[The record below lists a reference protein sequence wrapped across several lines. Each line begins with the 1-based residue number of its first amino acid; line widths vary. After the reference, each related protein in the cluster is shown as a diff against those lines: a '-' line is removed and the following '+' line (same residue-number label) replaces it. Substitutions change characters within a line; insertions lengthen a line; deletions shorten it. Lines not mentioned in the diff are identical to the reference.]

1 MSCAALPASV
11 ITADPG
17 AEQAAPAA
25 DTSHVMLPGV
35 RLPVEVREHAPG
47 ITPLLAEAVDL

>member
-11 ITADPG
+11 ITVDPG
-17 AEQAAPAA
+17 AEQAAPAV

-35 RLPVEVREHAPG
+35 RLPVEVRELAPG
-47 ITPLLAEAVDL
+47 IPPVLAAAVAL